1 MHPERIVGRYRM
13 RKKYQTLLKE
23 QNRRR
28 LQTSCS
34 ALLTCLIAALL
45 LLPTNAL
52 AEGPDPYFDQSDYYN
67 VAEEAEDAVI
77 LLEGD
82 HGTLSDTTRGKSGN
96 PVIIERKGI
105 YLVTGRSEGVT
116 ILVREPRKSGNIY
129 LVLDNV
135 FMTTSAGPCIESEAA
150 EKTIIQC
157 VGDSRLVSLA
167 DKGAAITAADALT
180 LNGTGRLQIE
190 SGKNGIHSRD
200 TLRITGA
207 ALTVRAENDGLKGKR
222 GVLIDGGSITIE
234 RSYEGLEGSQVLL
247 RSGDLRVFSSDDG
260 INAADEDLPGDV
272 VVSGGTLYINAIGDA
287 IDSNRSIFF
296 EGGTTLVEGPENG
309 RNSIFDKGDGD
320 DTVLSISGGTVLA
333 IGSAEKAKNFT
344 AGTQYSRLEP
354 VSGHAGDVI
363 SADDGSGVT
372 LTASKDF
379 DCVIYS
385 SPGFTAD
392 NSIQLA
398 SSSSADGQ
406 SAPEWDTSV
415 SPEITDEIRTLIS
428 AASAELPGVNY
439 EPIAVLG
446 RQGERCCILCR
457 ATAVY
462 PGAEPYHALVYLDVG
477 AEKPGISGIREIWL
491 DENR

>member
-28 LQTSCS
+28 LQTSCR

-52 AEGPDPYFDQSDYYN
+52 AEGPDPYFDQSDYNN

-82 HGTLSDTTRGKSGN
+82 HGTLSDTTRGQSGN

-105 YLVTGRSEGVT
+105 YRVTGRSEGVT
-116 ILVREPRKSGNIY
+116 ILIREPRKSGNIY

-135 FMTTSAGPCIESEAA
+135 SMTTSAGPCIESEAA

-167 DKGAAITAADALT
+167 DKGAAITADDALT

-190 SGKNGIHSRD
+190 SGKNGIHSRG

-234 RSYEGLEGSQVLL
+234 KSYEGLEGSRVML
-247 RSGDLRVFSSDDG
+247 RSGDLRIFASDDG

-272 VVSGGTLYINAIGDA
+272 VVSGGTLYINAVGDA
-287 IDSNRSIFF
+287 IDSNRSILF

-344 AGTQYSRLEP
+344 DGTQYSRLEP

-363 SADDGSGVT
+363 STDDGSGVT
-372 LTASKDF
+372 LTASKNF

-392 NSIQLA
+392 SSIQIA
-398 SSSSADGQ
+398 SSSSAGGQ
-406 SAPEWDTSV
+406 LATEWDTSV
-415 SPEITDEIRTLIS
+415 SPEISDEIRTLIS

-446 RQGERCCILCR
+446 QQGERCCILCR

-462 PGAEPYHALVYLDVG
+462 PGAEPYHALVYLDAG

-491 DENR
+491 GENR